1 MEVVVR
7 ARTAAI
13 GAIETHDV
21 EVLVFHPDAAG
32 EASLARLG
40 QWLHVEHQGSDF
52 TEKLPADIVK
62 LVVLLVE
69 AVRVQVDH
77 LQEAVRQKLH
87 GERKHIAEAAKH
99 FMLDAAAGLIAVRQ
113 RFKVDALGKKRA
125 TEEIMVAGRN
135 GAQGVVFSEIL

>member
-1 MEVVVR
+1 MEVVVCAR
-7 ARTAAI
+7 AAAI
-13 GAIETHDV
+13 RAIETHDV
-21 EVLVFHPDAAG
+21 KILVFHPDAAG

-87 GERKHIAEAAKH
+87 GERQHIAEAAKH

-113 RFKVDALGKKRA
+113 RFKVDALGTKRA
-125 TEEIMVAGRN
+125 AEAISIAGWN
-135 GAQGVVFSEIL
+135 GAREVVPPEVL